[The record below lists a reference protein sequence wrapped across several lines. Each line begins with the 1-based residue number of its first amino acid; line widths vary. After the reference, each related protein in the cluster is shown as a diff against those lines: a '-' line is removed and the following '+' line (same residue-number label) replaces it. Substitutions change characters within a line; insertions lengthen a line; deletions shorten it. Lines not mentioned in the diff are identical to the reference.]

1 MSNVGMVIK
10 ALILTSPEPIT
21 GYEITKLIKNKTG
34 NQHQQ
39 VYRELRKI
47 AQRDDIIVE
56 KIPQLEKP
64 DKKVYRFKEGHVLKL
79 ECQAESDYSKTE
91 LAYALLLNDI
101 LYGTTLYDE
110 YIHSVQRL
118 EDAFFKNNISKMV
131 LEPLA
136 ERAEN
141 IRLKDAL

>member
-47 AQRDDIIVE
+47 AQRDDVIVE
-56 KIPQLEKP
+56 KIPQVEKP
-64 DKKVYRFKEGHVLKL
+64 DKKVYKFKDGHDFKL

-101 LYGTTLYDE
+101 LYGTYLYDE
-110 YIHSVQRL
+110 YIYLVGKL
-118 EDAFFKNNISKMV
+118 EDAFFKDNITKMI
-131 LEPLA
+131 LEPLS
-136 ERAEN
+136 ERAEI
-141 IRLKDAL
+141 IRKKDAL

>member
-47 AQRDDIIVE
+47 AQRDDVFVE

-64 DKKVYRFKEGHVLKL
+64 DKKVYRFKEGHVFKL

-110 YIHSVQRL
+110 YICLVQKL
-118 EDAFFKNNISKMV
+118 EDAFFKSNISKMV
-131 LEPLA
+131 LEPLV
-136 ERAEN
+136 ERAEK
-141 IRLKDAL
+141 IKQKDAL